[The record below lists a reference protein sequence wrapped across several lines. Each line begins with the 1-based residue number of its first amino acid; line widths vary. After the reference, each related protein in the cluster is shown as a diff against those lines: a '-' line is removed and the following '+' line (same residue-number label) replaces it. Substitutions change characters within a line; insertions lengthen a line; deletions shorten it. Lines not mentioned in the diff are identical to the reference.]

1 MIEVVFAQGNG
12 RVELPSGAIATVHKG
27 QHWPKT
33 DQVVQLAPE
42 LFTDDPRFGLLYSEA
57 PPGHDAQLNE
67 LESRVAPDV
76 EEATANPGEKRSVR
90 RRRADVEPEPDEV
103 T

>member
-1 MIEVVFAQGNG
+1 MIEVVYAQGNG
-12 RVELPSGAIATVHKG
+12 RVPLPSGAIATVHKG

-57 PPGHDAQLNE
+57 PPGYDHQLNE
-67 LESRVAPDV
+67 LEDRVAPDA
-76 EEATANPGEKRSVR
+76 EEATAAPGEKRNVR
-90 RRRADVEPEPDEV
+90 RRSSAEEPS
-103 T
+103 